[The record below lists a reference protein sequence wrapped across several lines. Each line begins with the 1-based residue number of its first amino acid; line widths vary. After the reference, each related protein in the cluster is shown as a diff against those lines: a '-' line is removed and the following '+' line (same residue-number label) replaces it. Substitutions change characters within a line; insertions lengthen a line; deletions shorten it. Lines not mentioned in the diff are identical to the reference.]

1 MSGWGLGWFGG
12 GQAKKEV
19 PKKAIL
25 QLRGQLEMLNK
36 REKHLQNQMEEQD
49 TLARKY
55 VSSNK
60 AGTCVVTISPG
71 TMANS
76 HRSCQVGV
84 TAEEAVRALAGTN
97 ELANHDSRTRNILH

>member
-12 GQAKKEV
+12 GQAKKEA

-49 TLARKY
+49 TLARKF
-55 VSSNK
+55 VSTNK
-60 AGTCVVTISPG
+60 AGTIYVWTPPPPG
-71 TMANS
+71 SRANAHGS
-76 HRSCQVGV
+76 GQVGAA
-84 TAEEAVRALAGTN
+84 AEEAV
-97 ELANHDSRTRNILH
+97 